1 MRSLFALLQFGAWH
15 RQFELVASF
24 VVDGLG
30 STFVEDAGTNELSR
44 VLIALN
50 AIIPDTATTCRSKTI
65 SSARDNFMFG
75 SGISSKSIPADAAEE
90 RRAVA
95 AQSLLC
101 FRRRGIFIGRFGVK
115 LARAHEI
122 DRLDR
127 RSF

>member
-1 MRSLFALLQFGAWH
+1 MVS
-15 RQFELVASF
+15 
-24 VVDGLG
+24 DGL
-30 STFVEDAGTNELSR
+30 TFAFAEDAGTNELSR

-75 SGISSKSIPADAAEE
+75 SGISSKSIPAGPADEP
-90 RRAVA
+90 RAVA
-95 AQSLLC
+95 AQSFLRLKK
-101 FRRRGIFIGRFGVK
+101 RRIFISSFEATRGR
-115 LARAHEI
+115 ARGI

>member
-1 MRSLFALLQFGAWH
+1 MVS
-15 RQFELVASF
+15 
-24 VVDGLG
+24 DGL
-30 STFVEDAGTNELSR
+30 TFAFAEDAGTNEFSR

-75 SGISSKSIPADAAEE
+75 SGISSKSTPADAADE

-95 AQSLLC
+95 AQSFPCLKK
-101 FRRRGIFIGRFGVK
+101 RGTFIIRSQATRER
-115 LARAHEI
+115 AREI

>member
-1 MRSLFALLQFGAWH
+1 M
-15 RQFELVASF
+15 
-24 VVDGLG
+24 
-30 STFVEDAGTNELSR
+30 NELSR

-75 SGISSKSIPADAAEE
+75 SGISSKSIPADAADE

-95 AQSLLC
+95 AQSFLC
-101 FRRRGIFIGRFGVK
+101 LKKRGTFIIRFQATRER
-115 LARAHEI
+115 AREI

-127 RSF
+127 RSFCTYRTIMSPEIKEPYPL